1 MSFKP
6 NIYIPIEIM
15 FRELSSRIFLAG
27 KMAKAGY
34 RVYLGGK
41 VGIFNLLKKK
51 KNKRG
56 YFFL

>member
-1 MSFKP
+1 MSLKP

-27 KMAKAGY
+27 NMAKAGY

-41 VGIFNLLKKK
+41 AGIFNLLKKK
-51 KNKRG
+51 K
-56 YFFL
+56 